1 MATTKE
7 LIDKIVQYP
16 KAQIKNAI
24 DGAANGIEVSLT
36 AAQIIGMNAAPL
48 EIVAGVTGV
57 AYEVTD
63 MTVIFD
69 YGTTQFTGGG
79 AVVVEDSALTDRTGT
94 LAAAVVQAAADS
106 VTKVAGNDGTLL
118 VGSGLYITN
127 DTAAF
132 AAGDGDM
139 RIKLNYRTH
148 VTGL

>member
-16 KAQIKNAI
+16 KSEIKNAI

-36 AAQIIGMNAAPL
+36 AAQIIAMNGAPI
-48 EIVAGVTGV
+48 EILAGVSGV

-63 MTVIFD
+63 FTTVFD

-79 AVVVEDSALTDRTGT
+79 AIVIEDSALTDRSGT

-106 VTKVAGNDGTLL
+106 VTKVDGNAGTLL

-132 AAGDGDM
+132 AAGDGVI